1 MTSCK
6 WPTTKLFSEWHALNN
21 LELTVKTNYIVTVL
35 INHKTMKMYEAM
47 EVYVSAISIQ
57 C

>member
-1 MTSCK
+1 VAYCQALLRMKC
-6 WPTTKLFSEWHALNN
+6 SEQFRIIN
-21 LELTVKTNYIVTVL
+21 LKTNYIVTVL

-47 EVYVSAISIQ
+47 EVYINPISIQ